1 MQPLGTGWGVD
12 RHGDPV
18 CSEKSERAQPLP
30 RLLLVTPETRS
41 LVTHGHPCQA
51 REHYPK
57 VYTWGFV
64 SFVSGEANQ
73 VRNRLHF
80 RWISFVLN
88 SAYSLYIA
96 NRSREVMNK
105 LLFLM
110 KESSALYL

>member
-1 MQPLGTGWGVD
+1 M
-12 RHGDPV
+12 

-30 RLLLVTPETRS
+30 RLLLMTPETRS

-51 REHYPK
+51 REHLEVRTLYPE
-57 VYTWGFV
+57 VYTWIFV

-96 NRSREVMNK
+96 NLSREVMNK
-105 LLFLM
+105 FLFLM